1 MVVDDLDSSQ
11 VLQVITAIKRGLE
24 EGWILL
30 EMDDT
35 AIRSALSEAKGLASL
50 QLQNHLYGCF
60 IIMED
65 IANQVL
71 TYSDGILKGSN
82 FTIDLNTEFSM
93 IGLRYGF
100 VMDTQLLLSDP
111 NLLYKEAWMTC
122 FQNTSLKKDLKS
134 VDSIEDQIISILKE
148 VVPSEESFFL
158 HSLESGSLPQEWV
171 GKMLALL
178 LPKEEQPSKLV
189 QALTEK
195 PMKKRT
201 LSLTKRRKEE
211 PKRKQLGT
219 TRRSHK
225 A

>member
-1 MVVDDLDSSQ
+1 
-11 VLQVITAIKRGLE
+11 
-24 EGWILL
+24 
-30 EMDDT
+30 MDYT
-35 AIRSALSEAKGLASL
+35 AIRSSLSEAKGLASL

-82 FTIDLNTEFSM
+82 FSIDLNTKFSM

-100 VMDTQLLLSDP
+100 VMDTQLILSHP
-111 NLLYKEAWMTC
+111 NPSYKSAWLSC
-122 FQNTSLKKDLKS
+122 FQDRKDLSS
-134 VDSIEDQIISILKE
+134 VDSIEDQIITILKE

-171 GKMLALL
+171 EKMLALL
-178 LPKEEQPSKLV
+178 LPKEESDESDESSSKLV

-195 PMKKRT
+195 PIKKRT

-225 A
+225 AL

>member
-1 MVVDDLDSSQ
+1 MVVDDLDS
-11 VLQVITAIKRGLE
+11 AIKRGIE

-30 EMDDT
+30 EMDYT
-35 AIRSALSEAKGLASL
+35 AIRSSLSEAKGLASL

-65 IANQVL
+65 IANHVL

-82 FTIDLNTEFSM
+82 FSIDLNTKFSM

-100 VMDTQLLLSDP
+100 VMDTQLILSHP
-111 NLLYKEAWMTC
+111 NPSYKSAWLSC
-122 FQNTSLKKDLKS
+122 FQDGKDLRS
-134 VDSIEDQIISILKE
+134 VDSIEDQIITILKE

-171 GKMLALL
+171 EKMLALL
-178 LPKEEQPSKLV
+178 LPKEESDESDESDESSSKLV

-195 PMKKRT
+195 PIKKRT

-211 PKRKQLGT
+211 PKRKQLGL

-225 A
+225 AL